1 MSEVENVQLP
11 SGALLIG
18 DQWVDESSEGR
29 VDQVNPAT
37 GKVLSNWVM
46 AGEAEMDAAV
56 RRAREAAPEWRACP
70 PPQRRRIL
78 FDIARMLEE
87 RIDEFAVIRTL
98 ETGTPLKRG
107 KRMSLAAEWFHY
119 YAGWVD
125 KIEGSVPPAYP
136 GTSVDYTVR
145 EPYGVVAIIIPWNG
159 PLVSAAM
166 KVAPALAAGN
176 TVVLKP
182 SELGPLATLRFA
194 ELCLEAGLPP
204 GVLNVVPGG
213 PAGGAAL
220 VSNPDVDKISFTGGG
235 PTARKIL
242 SAAAETLTP
251 VVLELGGKSANVIF
265 GDAELDKAVG
275 IGVQAGIVNIAG
287 QACSLPTRMLVH
299 RSVYDEVQRKATEMV
314 GAIKLGDPFDPE
326 TTMGPVISEGSCERI
341 MSVIER
347 ARSNGEGRVI
357 AGGERLGGDLADGY
371 FIEPT
376 IFADVDNSAPLAQEE
391 IFGPVLSI
399 IPFDSDDEAVELAN
413 DTKYG
418 LAGYVFTND
427 LNRAHRVAGQLEAGY
442 IGINA
447 FPPMSPN
454 SPFGGVKESG
464 FGREGGFAGIEEF
477 LRLKNVFVGLD

>member
-87 RIDEFAVIRTL
+87 RMDEFAVIRTL

-213 PAGGAAL
+213 PTGGAAL

-347 ARSNGEGRVI
+347 ARSNDEGRII